1 MADHK
6 SYQLKAVQLRLFI
19 DERSLKLNKSI
30 VVDSDKERVKFLS
43 GERRQFVE
51 TSLEILQKYVD
62 KFFEIR
68 KSDIE
73 DRFDDVRGG
82 TGSNSYA
89 KHMRPN
95 MINEF
100 DHSYKTLINYLNYD
114 VFADKI
120 TISNSATFLPR
131 IAKNGSIRYND
142 EKVEK
147 KDKEVYVYNEI
158 CEKVGPVYAS
168 SLIFHTKKEPQKY
181 KPIVSGNDSWN
192 DKEEPNW
199 RFKMTIPKV
208 IDGKWVNTFK
218 YEF

>member
-82 TGSNSYA
+82 TG
-89 KHMRPN
+89 
-95 MINEF
+95 
-100 DHSYKTLINYLNYD
+100 
-114 VFADKI
+114 
-120 TISNSATFLPR
+120 
-131 IAKNGSIRYND
+131 
-142 EKVEK
+142 
-147 KDKEVYVYNEI
+147 
-158 CEKVGPVYAS
+158 
-168 SLIFHTKKEPQKY
+168 
-181 KPIVSGNDSWN
+181 
-192 DKEEPNW
+192 
-199 RFKMTIPKV
+199 
-208 IDGKWVNTFK
+208 
-218 YEF
+218 